1 MSLER
6 TEGTCPKKLKKLLVF
21 EIDIDTYGSAIQLG
35 SYVPPQ
41 LQELFLDAA
50 IVNSSAILVIS

>member
-1 MSLER
+1 MHF
-6 TEGTCPKKLKKLLVF
+6 KLKKLLVF

-35 SYVPPQ
+35 SYVPTQ